1 MDKLENHEVELDL
14 DQAIDE
20 ETSNAATIAAKPT
33 VSRSAL
39 LSMMVD
45 YASKMDQGDLAD
57 FVARIPNA
65 EVMTKSNDEI
75 YNNNTSYASGD
86 AGKNKT
92 SIKSGSAPSMPMS
105 SVKEDLSMLFGED
118 SGLSE
123 DFRIKTEAIFEAA
136 VSTRVALEVANIEET
151 FQATLDEQVD
161 TLREEMEENIDSYL
175 NYAVAQ
181 WMEDNKIA
189 VENNL
194 RTEVAESFM
203 EGLKNLFAEHYVDIP
218 ADKVDVV
225 ESMAA
230 RIEELEA
237 AVNEAA
243 EVNVELSKAVVEAE
257 VNQATDE
264 LAEGMTDT
272 QKDKF
277 VKLLEAASY
286 SSAQEFR
293 KKASVI
299 KETYFS
305 GKSDMRVSS
314 DQLLSESVDEP
325 ETVAQRLEPD
335 MQMYV
340 SSLSRSVKK

>member
-14 DQAIDE
+14 DQEIDE

-65 EVMTKSNDEI
+65 EEMTKSNDEI
-75 YNNNTSYASGD
+75 YNQNTSYASGD

-123 DFRIKTEAIFEAA
+123 DFRLKTEAIFEAA
-136 VSTRVALEVANIEET
+136 VSTRVALEVANIEEA
-151 FQATLDEQVD
+151 FQTTLDEQVES
-161 TLREEMEENIDSYL
+161 LREEMEENIDSYL

-181 WMEDNKIA
+181 WMEENKIA

-237 AVNEAA
+237 ALNESE

-257 VNQATDE
+257 VIQATDE

-286 SSAQEFR
+286 TSAQEFR

-305 GKSDMRVSS
+305 GKSDVRVSS

-325 ETVAQRLEPD
+325 ETVTQRLEPD